1 MQTDTPS
8 PNSFDTGR
16 TVPSRLDRDNARQ
29 RSKTFGNPTAATPNL
44 QLWQMVYERG
54 RSPSLQAPEGRS
66 NPGAAWIERWIGSP
80 SLAMTRFIVLAMR
93 SAPESSSRDENFSA
107 LRPDLRQRMP
117 AVVAGSLTICASS
130 HDQEEKKARKR
141 NADRRVSYLRT
152 LAVRRAQSAARSP
165 LGVPPRLYANGTIH
179 PKAQPGPG
187 FVTHGPNAAGSPPA
201 RVALPAMHLARGHS
215 AGRLMP
221 RPPGS
226 GSDEPPP
233 AGTAS
238 RSAMRGHRITSL
250 YASES
255 EGHFSKPNCD
265 VKAFLFVQINP
276 DVARRQSKSSRTISR
291 TKIRM
296 RAIYVSKSESYVI

>member
-54 RSPSLQAPEGRS
+54 RSPSLRAPEGRS

-117 AVVAGSLTICASS
+117 AVVAGSLTISASS
-130 HDQEEKKARKR
+130 HDVRRKKKRKR
-141 NADRRVSYLRT
+141 NAERRGSVPTASLD
-152 LAVRRAQSAARSP
+152 AARALQSALAFRRSTTALCQWDYSSQGSTWARLRDTKAKRGRSP
-165 LGVPPRLYANGTIH
+165 ASPCGTSSDAPRAPVI
-179 PKAQPGPG
+179 
-187 FVTHGPNAAGSPPA
+187 V
-201 RVALPAMHLARGHS
+201 
-215 AGRLMP
+215 
-221 RPPGS
+221 
-226 GSDEPPP
+226 P
-233 AGTAS
+233 AG
-238 RSAMRGHRITSL
+238 
-250 YASES
+250 
-255 EGHFSKPNCD
+255 
-265 VKAFLFVQINP
+265 
-276 DVARRQSKSSRTISR
+276 
-291 TKIRM
+291 
-296 RAIYVSKSESYVI
+296 